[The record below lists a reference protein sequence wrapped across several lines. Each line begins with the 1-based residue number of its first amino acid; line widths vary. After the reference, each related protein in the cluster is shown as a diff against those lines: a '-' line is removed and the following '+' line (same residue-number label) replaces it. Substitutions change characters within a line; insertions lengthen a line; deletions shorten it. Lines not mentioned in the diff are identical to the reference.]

1 MRKSLSGRTTTA
13 WSGCSSFCRLQG
25 QLTSW
30 LRELS
35 QYHMVM
41 QHRHCNTDALSQM
54 PVFPWRLRNRG
65 GGRCRDFCQTR
76 IIALPPPRLG
86 TEICQLS
93 MSEVVLGNVLGG
105 ELLDRHCPSIPRKL
119 DFEDAGY
126 YKGPFRTKLRLS
138 KHPMFMCA
146 C

>member
-1 MRKSLSGRTTTA
+1 MSGRTTTA
-13 WSGCSSFCRLQG
+13 WSGCSSFFRLQG

-93 MSEVVLGNVLGG
+93 MSDVVLGNVLGG
-105 ELLDRHCPSIPRKL
+105 GSCWTVIVPPYQGNWILRMLDIRK
-119 DFEDAGY
+119 DRFVPKFG
-126 YKGPFRTKLRLS
+126 
-138 KHPMFMCA
+138 
-146 C
+146 